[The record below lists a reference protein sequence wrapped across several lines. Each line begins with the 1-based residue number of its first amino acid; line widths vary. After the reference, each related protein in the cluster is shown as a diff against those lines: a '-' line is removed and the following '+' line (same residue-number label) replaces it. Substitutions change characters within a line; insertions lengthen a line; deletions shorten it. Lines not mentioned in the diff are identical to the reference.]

1 MTSIVKSATTNASS
15 GNSASPGGRI
25 PISARVP
32 RRSVSGTGSGMGSG
46 TPGKREEDPEE
57 LARIFQ
63 RADEELPQF
72 DVPRIDG
79 LVTTN
84 DSSRAARPR

>member
-1 MTSIVKSATTNASS
+1 
-15 GNSASPGGRI
+15 
-25 PISARVP
+25 
-32 RRSVSGTGSGMGSG
+32 MGSG